1 MWPTPARVRGVARVV
16 PRLAAACA
24 GLLFA
29 ASIGAGTPTDSDRA
43 SAELAELRARIGEVQ
58 RRLEAARAEE
68 SAAARAVREVEQ
80 RIGRVSRGLRDTRSR
95 LRDEERRLA
104 ESQRK
109 YAEVSAELEAERR
122 ELARQIRSAY
132 LLGRQEQ
139 IKLLLNQED
148 PARVGRTLTYYRY
161 LNHTR
166 LSRID
171 RVSVAL
177 ERVAQ
182 LQAQIAVQREALAAT
197 QAQQASEMQALA
209 EERLAREGLLRKL
222 QAEISEQGDR
232 LAGLQKDERR
242 LEQLVKDLQRALAD
256 VEQVASARQPFA
268 KLKRKLPWPV
278 SGELAAKFGER
289 RDVGSLR
296 WRGAFIAAAANQDVR
311 AVASGR
317 VAFADWLRG
326 FGLLIII
333 DHGNDYMTLYGHNQ
347 SLYKEVGDWVEGGD
361 VIAAVGDTGG
371 MARPGLYFE
380 LRHRGEPQNP
390 QVWCAGR
397 PDSARA
403 SR

>member
-1 MWPTPARVRGVARVV
+1 MRPTPARVRVVA
-16 PRLAAACA
+16 RLAAACA

-29 ASIGAGTPTDSDRA
+29 ASIGAGTPTDPDRA

-80 RIGRVSRGLRDTRSR
+80 RIGRASRGLRDTRSR

-122 ELARQIRSAY
+122 ELARQIRAAY

-166 LSRID
+166 LGRID

-256 VEQVASARQPFA
+256 VEQVASTRQPFA

-278 SGELAAKFGER
+278 AGELAAKFGER

-380 LRHRGEPQNP
+380 LRHRGEPLDP